1 MPTSRFLSKSS
12 LYLALLFP
20 LVTLG
25 CGQELPTEPTESTPP
40 GGTQAAPSI
49 QAPFYT
55 GTVRVAE
62 MPTKKNPDRDL
73 VLDVEVMFRP
83 DSVGPDST
91 AWPMTYYGFGP
102 EDRVP
107 INAVQIDYVFS
118 AVYDGG
124 EATPDELVED
134 ATLWVTVDSL
144 VWLEGGASR
153 RYRIEVP
160 KERFASLPQQKQG
173 RPLRLRVTLGFE
185 GGNLP
190 STPTEEDLLARFNY
204 SAPEVLWVT
213 PATGAVDIMSP
224 LPRTDPVFK
233 VVR

>member
-1 MPTSRFLSKSS
+1 MPTSRFISKTPT
-12 LYLALLFP
+12 YLALLFP
-20 LVTLG
+20 LLTLG
-25 CGQELPTEPTESTPP
+25 CGQELPTEPTETTPP
-40 GGTQAAPSI
+40 GGAQGAPSI

-213 PATGAVDIMSP
+213 PASG
-224 LPRTDPVFK
+224 K
-233 VVR
+233 VQVTSINALAEPGLKLVR